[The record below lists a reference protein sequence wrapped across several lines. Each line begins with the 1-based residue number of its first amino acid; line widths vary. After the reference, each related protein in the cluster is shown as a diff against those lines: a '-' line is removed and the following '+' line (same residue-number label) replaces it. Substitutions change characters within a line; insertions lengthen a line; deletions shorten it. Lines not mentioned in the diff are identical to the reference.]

1 MEDFNAGS
9 NAGVR
14 DKTRDVLGIF
24 FKWRVCEKDPSKVM
38 KQLITWWLRGGQ
50 RTSRVGGQAGF
61 QAPSR
66 GQRDRC
72 GRGKHSWMELLG
84 RTFIF

>member
-1 MEDFNAGS
+1 MR
-9 NAGVR
+9 VPMR
-14 DKTRDVLGIF
+14 VLEIKRGMFWGLF
-24 FKWRVCEKDPSKVM
+24 FKWRVREKDPSKVM

-84 RTFIF
+84 RTFIFCP